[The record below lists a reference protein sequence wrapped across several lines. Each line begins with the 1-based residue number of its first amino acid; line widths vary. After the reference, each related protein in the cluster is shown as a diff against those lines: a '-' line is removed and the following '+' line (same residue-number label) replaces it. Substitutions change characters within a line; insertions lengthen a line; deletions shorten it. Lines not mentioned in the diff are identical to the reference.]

1 MSDEKIK
8 TDSPY
13 YSWASEIMNIAR
25 VPQSCVTMRIAE
37 LLKANLGGWLDKLD
51 WCSDCDPNDM
61 GMCDSCER
69 IDPSDYEP
77 DYGPPY

>member
-1 MSDEKIK
+1 MNERIK

-13 YSWASEIMNIAR
+13 YKWANELMEIAR
-25 VPQSCVTMRIAE
+25 TPQSCVDMRIAE
-37 LLKANLGGWLDKLD
+37 KLKENLQHWLDQLD
-51 WCSDCDPNDM
+51 WCSDCDPSEA
-61 GMCDSCER
+61 GLCDSCER